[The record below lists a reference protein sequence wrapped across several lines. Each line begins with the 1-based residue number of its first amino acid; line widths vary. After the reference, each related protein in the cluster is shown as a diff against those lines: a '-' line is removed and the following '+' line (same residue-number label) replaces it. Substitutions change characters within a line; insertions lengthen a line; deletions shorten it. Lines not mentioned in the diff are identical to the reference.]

1 MKNIPYGR
9 QHIDSSDIKAVSEAM
24 KADLIT
30 TGDYVKKFE
39 NIIAK
44 LLRVKF
50 AISCNS
56 GTSAIHLA
64 FLSINLSKN
73 DVVIMPAINFIAAY
87 NLAKIMGAKIFLADV
102 DPSTGQMT
110 PAKLLECIN
119 KNKIKKIKAIVTMYL
134 GGYPENVIEF
144 YKIKKK
150 LGFLLIEDACHALG
164 AQYNF
169 SGRNIYIG
177 SCKHS
182 DISTFSIS
190 FSNTILFLKVLIIP
204 EEGIPV
210 LLFIVGISGVFRGCT
225 SLYSSLSITTC
236 SVVIFLTFLKTK

>member
-87 NLAKIMGAKIFLADV
+87 HLAKMMGAKIFLADV

-119 KNKIKKIKAIVTMYL
+119 KNRLKKIKAIVTMYL
-134 GGYPENVIEF
+134 GGYPENVTEF
-144 YKIKKK
+144 YKIKKN
-150 LGFLLIEDACHALG
+150 
-164 AQYNF
+164 Y
-169 SGRNIYIG
+169 
-177 SCKHS
+177 
-182 DISTFSIS
+182 
-190 FSNTILFLKVLIIP
+190 
-204 EEGIPV
+204 
-210 LLFIVGISGVFRGCT
+210 GV
-225 SLYSSLSITTC
+225 S
-236 SVVIFLTFLKTK
+236 